1 MYICDAELRGRLLEV
16 LPGLLL
22 LTLCLSFVGLS
33 GVASSRS
40 NAERDEL
47 LKAADEEAVAEIEA
61 LRAQRQAEYDA
72 VVAQSSSGDASA
84 GAQLQQELATKIAAV
99 QQAGAQNKAAVLDF
113 LTSTVADVNI
123 SADPA
128 TRTKA
133 VN

>member
-1 MYICDAELRGRLLEV
+1 MAPTAPVPAPVQEGAA
-16 LPGLLL
+16 GA
-22 LTLCLSFVGLS
+22 G
-33 GVASSRS
+33 
-40 NAERDEL
+40 
-47 LKAADEEAVAEIEA
+47 AADEEM
-61 LRAQRQAEYDA
+61 QDSTGGA